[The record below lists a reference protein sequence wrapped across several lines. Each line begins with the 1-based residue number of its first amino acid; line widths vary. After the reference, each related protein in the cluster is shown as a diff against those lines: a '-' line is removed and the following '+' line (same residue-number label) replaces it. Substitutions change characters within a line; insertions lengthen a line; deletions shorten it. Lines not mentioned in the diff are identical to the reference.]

1 MAGRY
6 IGYVFDS
13 HEGGSMLGAFRQCLG
28 DFLDLIG
35 HGLWV
40 NPSSRGSQFSS
51 RRISRVDD
59 EQLDLH

>member
-40 NPSSRGSQFSS
+40 NPWSRGRSSS
-51 RRISRVDD
+51 RRDVY
-59 EQLDLH
+59 LK